1 MIKEKIIGEEFIL
14 EISLKKYDCNKDEII
29 EMLHNKIYELEE
41 DKTNLKAK
49 INELNANLKS
59 KVCVE
64 EEKENNNLKTI
75 VNSTENLNVD
85 EIEICISTSPNIS
98 FSPVNVQV
106 KEKYYL
112 SKFKR
117 FISDGNSDT
126 QYIPKSQ
133 WTFYENETAISM
145 YKKSRYGVI
154 SYNNDYKIKIIVY
167 DSNGPASDNYG
178 WCYPANIPKNS
189 FVCNLYHKPVDT
201 RRYDTVLFYEDEEIA
216 VGHIE
221 YEVYSVN
228 QGCTCCWSSRSLLN
242 NCILIND
249 LNV

>member
-1 MIKEKIIGEEFIL
+1 
-14 EISLKKYDCNKDEII
+14 
-29 EMLHNKIYELEE
+29 MLHNKIYELEE

-133 WTFYENETAISM
+133 WTFYENETAIT
-145 YKKSRYGVI
+145 
-154 SYNNDYKIKIIVY
+154 
-167 DSNGPASDNYG
+167 SDNYG